1 MNVYRNNKDM
11 EQLMKAFCLLRNK
24 KNCENF
30 FHVLCTKQEIK
41 LFSEDH

>member
-24 KNCENF
+24 KIVRTF
-30 FHVLCTKQEIK
+30 FMFYVQNKK
-41 LFSEDH
+41 